1 MDLENIKN
9 HLRGNTI
16 MYGTAIAL
24 ATLLGGSFVI
34 EMPADRKVR
43 ELRSEIAQNWQQRQI
58 WEQQQQLYHRNKELE
73 QIRWRMDYITK
84 EINRI
89 NAIPA
94 YLNRPLT
101 PQEAW
106 QIEQLK
112 QEWNLLRQRE
122 QQLTR

>member
-1 MDLENIKN
+1 
-9 HLRGNTI
+9 